1 MRCRRLQRFEPAAA
15 AAAAL
20 WALGLAG
27 CTSTD
32 ELASEPLVGRFSF
45 ALLKVT
51 TSAAAW
57 HMAEWAGPG
66 LFVDGE
72 TAYWTGWRTEC
83 PGTLAVRRTD
93 IGTSTLTAWRR
104 AVDRGIAPSMTG
116 RPCCSDCPTE
126 AIRAAFPDREAVVAA
141 IPSFRYCDSATGP
154 FDSTLK
160 EATAQMRQATDV
172 PQTSWPEVLPPA
184 VRVGIPVIEADL
196 LSTYYKAPP
205 AVQWPFPEIDLAP
218 IRGLGVTVSGE
229 LAARVW
235 QFCLDGASRW
245 PQEAACH
252 GYAFVPVESG
262 GATYAVGCAPR
273 FW

>member
-1 MRCRRLQRFEPAAA
+1 MRGRRPQRFELVAA

-27 CTSTD
+27 CTSAD
-32 ELASEPLVGRFSF
+32 GVASKPLVGRFSF

-72 TAYWTGWRTEC
+72 TAYWTGGRTSC

-93 IGTSTLTAWRR
+93 IAASTLTAWRR
-104 AVDRGIAPSMTG
+104 AVDRGIGPAMTG
-116 RPCCSDCPTE
+116 RPCCNDCPTE

-141 IPSFRYCDSATGP
+141 IPSFRDCNSAAGP
-154 FDSTLK
+154 FDSAL
-160 EATAQMRQATDV
+160 EDATAQMRQVIDV
-172 PQTSWPEVLPPA
+172 PQMSWPEVLPPA
-184 VRVGIPVIEADL
+184 VRVGIPVTEGEL
-196 LSTYYKAPP
+196 LWWPYSKAPP

-218 IRGLGVTVSGE
+218 IRGFG
-229 LAARVW
+229 
-235 QFCLDGASRW
+235 
-245 PQEAACH
+245 
-252 GYAFVPVESG
+252 
-262 GATYAVGCAPR
+262 
-273 FW
+273 